1 VDKAVGDLLLETL
14 NPLTLEVA
22 LSVEQELRSRLTEV
36 DRLRRQ
42 QVERAR
48 YEADL
53 AQQRFMKVDPNNR
66 LVADVLE
73 AEWNQKLR
81 ALNESQT
88 QYEQQ
93 SQADHAV
100 LDEKAKAQ
108 ILALAEDFPR
118 LWRDSRT
125 SDRDRKR
132 MVRLLIEDVTL
143 IRTKCI
149 TAHVRFK
156 GGSTRRLELPLPLSG
171 WQLRQTSN
179 EVVHQIDRLLEQH
192 TDANIASELN
202 RLGLRSGMGR
212 AFTPLIVMKIRLN
225 YGLKDRYDRLREA
238 GMLTQE
244 ELARALGV
252 CIQTVQRWR
261 AAGLVRAWPY
271 NDKNQYLYEPAE
283 KDAPTKNPGQKLSER
298 RKFAAIVANQTD
310 EVQHGA

>member
-1 VDKAVGDLLLETL
+1 
-14 NPLTLEVA
+14 
-22 LSVEQELRSRLTEV
+22 
-36 DRLRRQ
+36 
-42 QVERAR
+42 
-48 YEADL
+48 
-53 AQQRFMKVDPNNR
+53 
-66 LVADVLE
+66 
-73 AEWNQKLR
+73 
-81 ALNESQT
+81 
-88 QYEQQ
+88 
-93 SQADHAV
+93 
-100 LDEKAKAQ
+100 
-108 ILALAEDFPR
+108 
-118 LWRDSRT
+118 
-125 SDRDRKR
+125 
-132 MVRLLIEDVTL
+132 
-143 IRTKCI
+143 
-149 TAHVRFK
+149 
-156 GGSTRRLELPLPLSG
+156 
-171 WQLRQTSN
+171 
-179 EVVHQIDRLLEQH
+179 VVHQIDRLLEQH